1 MLIDKLK
8 KKDKKMSDKKIK
20 TVNISQNTLD
30 IIFED
35 LDMLSR
41 LLNDM
46 VSDMHNVKGGQQ
58 VRHAYMLYRDYIF
71 KIQQELKK
79 GIQVDEQQKTNSHE
93 K

>member
-1 MLIDKLK
+1 MNQ
-8 KKDKKMSDKKIK
+8 MSNKEIK
-20 TVNISQNTLD
+20 TVNITKNTLD
-30 IIFED
+30 IVFED

-79 GIQVDEQQKTNSHE
+79 GIARQEDDTN
-93 K
+93 

>member
-30 IIFED
+30 IVFED

-71 KIQQELKK
+71 KIQQQLKK
-79 GIQVDEQQKTNSHE
+79 GIQGNEQQ
-93 K
+93 